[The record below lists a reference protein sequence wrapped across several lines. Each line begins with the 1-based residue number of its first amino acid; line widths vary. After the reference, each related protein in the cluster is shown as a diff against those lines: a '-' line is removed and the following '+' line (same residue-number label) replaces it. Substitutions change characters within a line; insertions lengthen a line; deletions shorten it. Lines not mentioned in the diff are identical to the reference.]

1 MTVADF
7 FLYLTFI
14 VILFGGGIIVGLL
27 IAKKEINK
35 VLMKNGEIPYDYLS
49 KDARETF
56 QRIEDDL
63 AKSIERNR
71 KSIN

>member
-7 FLYLTFI
+7 FLYLIFI
-14 VILFGGGIIVGLL
+14 VILFGGGVIVGLF

-35 VLMKNGEIPYDYLS
+35 VLMKNGVIPYDYLS

-63 AKSIERNR
+63 NKSIERNR
-71 KSIN
+71 KSKK

>member
-7 FLYLTFI
+7 FLYLIFV

-35 VLMKNGEIPYDYLS
+35 VLMKNGVIPYDYLS

-71 KSIN
+71 KSKK